1 MALGPVDMLV
11 VRFPEND
18 FKGEIIPAL
27 ADLVNGGTIRVL
39 DLIFGVKDANGNLEI
54 VEGDSLENDDA
65 RDLGALVSDPL
76 RLLTEDDVETFAE
89 VLEPN
94 SSAAL
99 LLFENTWAAP
109 FRQALTNANAELIM
123 FERIP
128 RAVIEDLVASA

>member
-39 DLIFGVKDANGNLEI
+39 DLIFGVKDSNGDLEI
-54 VEGDSLENDDA
+54 VEGDSLGNDDA

>member
-39 DLIFGVKDANGNLEI
+39 DLIFGVKDSNGDLEI